1 MTQIS
6 GIAYIFCNYLI
17 SVQLNKSQK
26 KHYTLL
32 FIFLT
37 VYVEV
42 TLLSIFKA
50 LNFWTLACLT
60 LIIGV
65 YLVTSKSTMIKF
77 TKLK

>member
-1 MTQIS
+1 MILMTQIS
-6 GIAYIFCNYLI
+6 GIAYIFCNYLL
-17 SVQLNKSQK
+17 SVQLNKSKK

-50 LNFWTLACLT
+50 LKPAL
-60 LIIGV
+60 
-65 YLVTSKSTMIKF
+65 
-77 TKLK
+77 